1 MMKKQILVGA
11 GLLVVVG
18 IGFGAVALA
27 GPQAQGKIAPWD
39 AMKAATAKLGGG
51 TAYQATYLIEGGKP
65 MYDVVVIKNKKLSEV
80 EVDAVTGKAGTV
92 EEVTPAEEGQELV
105 DQLNV
110 ALGKKKAT
118 LEKDEKDE
126 KNEKSEKPLKKG
138 KG

>member
-1 MMKKQILVGA
+1 MKNQILVGI
-11 GLLVVVG
+11 GLLTSMG
-18 IGFGAVALA
+18 IGFGAMALA

-92 EEVTPAEEGQELV
+92 EEVTPAEEGKELV

-110 ALGKKKAT
+110 ALGKKKAAP
-118 LEKDEKDE
+118 E
-126 KNEKSEKPLKKG
+126 KNEKPGKKG